1 MAPIRTYTN
10 WNKRPSD
17 KEEQREPYRKYF
29 FICEGSNTEV
39 WYFRKLID
47 LRKELG
53 INPLIDIRL
62 MEKTGDDETLSN
74 PKALV
79 EFAEK
84 QKKLPDNKFDIKH
97 DKMIVVF
104 DADIYKNK
112 AKNYNDVL
120 AKEGNNI
127 FAISNPS
134 FELYLLLHFENSYE
148 SIIKPN
154 TKEIIENK
162 KIGKRR
168 FIAKLFSEF
177 TGMNPKENSSVGELA
192 TNIDVAIEQE
202 KLLNQDIKHALGNLT
217 SNVGKVIQQIRDDE
231 ILED

>member
-10 WNKRPSD
+10 WNKRLSD
-17 KEEQREPYRKYF
+17 EEEQREPYRKYF

-62 MEKTGDDETLSN
+62 MEKTGDDETISN
-74 PKALV
+74 PKALI

-84 QKKLPDNKFDIKH
+84 QKKLPSNEFDIKH

-112 AKNYNDVL
+112 EENYEEL
-120 AKEGNNI
+120 LSKEGNNI
-127 FAISNPS
+127 FAVTYPS
-134 FELYLLLHFENSYE
+134 FELYLLLHYQNSYE
-148 SIIKPN
+148 SVIKPN
-154 TKEIIENK
+154 AQEIIENK
-162 KIGKRR
+162 KVGKRR
-168 FIAKLFSEF
+168 FIAKLFSDC
-177 TGMNPKENSSVGELA
+177 TGMNPKENSAVGELA
-192 TNIDVAIEQE
+192 TCIDVARFQE
-202 KLLNQDIKHALGNLT
+202 LL
-217 SNVGKVIQQIRDDE
+217 SR
-231 ILED
+231 